1 MRRSIDG
8 LMAIIRDTYQMDSY
22 ANAVYLFCGK
32 RHNMIKALYFDR
44 DGFCIL
50 QKRLDS
56 NGRFQW
62 PKNAAEVRTLTRQE
76 FRWLME
82 GLSIDQ
88 PKAIRPVPKNAKKD
102 FWIVHYVEKNIFVNN
117 LFYPKNVGYPHQ
129 YFGVLSEG
137 LSFC

>member
-8 LMAIIRDTYQMDSY
+8 LMAIIRDTYQMDPY

-88 PKAIRPVPKNAKKD
+88 PKAIRPVPKNAKND
-102 FWIVHYVEKNIFVNN
+102 F
-117 LFYPKNVGYPHQ
+117 
-129 YFGVLSEG
+129 
-137 LSFC
+137 

>member
-1 MRRSIDG
+1 
-8 LMAIIRDTYQMDSY
+8 
-22 ANAVYLFCGK
+22 
-32 RHNMIKALYFDR
+32 MIKALYFDR

-102 FWIVHYVEKNIFVNN
+102 F
-117 LFYPKNVGYPHQ
+117 
-129 YFGVLSEG
+129 
-137 LSFC
+137 